1 MPDATEAHLIAVYR
15 DKIRSFLETN
25 GQDLTAGDQAVAV
38 LESALGQRSRLSV
51 GFVGESQVGKSSLI
65 NALLGRSALPAGGV
79 GPLTAS
85 ATRVRFAT
93 DPTLSVRY
101 HAKKQLQQLAFAIET
116 HLLRRGKSYSEKT
129 APPDDVQPDAVP
141 PDPAE
146 ITGDDQ
152 GATEARAEA
161 TRKMS
166 YMLSQAKRLLA
177 DSAAGAPE
185 SRDLTDELALEGLR
199 AVLGFKLRCD
209 ASQLERYQPRIAQ
222 LKAKLGTE
230 EVLRQSAL
238 GTPKAFDREL
248 RLRAA
253 GWLSPLVAAFDVG
266 LDSELLREL
275 DLVDL
280 PGIGVV
286 GDPAALEAQRFV
298 TQDGGSLVLVMRNAG
313 MTEELAR
320 LLERTGAIRR
330 YLFGGRDGRAPIY
343 VLIAVTHLDD
353 VAREQYSAAVEEA
366 GDDEPPSPDEIFG
379 KRASEMAAK
388 VREQIAIALSSS
400 PSLND
405 LPADQRN
412 RREAVVKQLCNEMIV
427 ECVAAPDFAAL
438 TYRSAVAVP
447 GFLRTAEAT
456 GIPAFRR
463 HLERLAAEVA
473 ATRTA
478 AVTLAHTAL
487 RRLVDDHLA
496 AVEQLYAEG
505 GGQAQAAWD
514 SFRADLEKSLHQLRP
529 QMAAFQGE
537 ALAMLRGE
545 VPRRI
550 ELLCANAEKVALT
563 RLSRLRG
570 YGKTLH
576 YQSLNAALLRSGV
589 WERKGID
596 YPDSLTSALVD
607 TIATDWE
614 PQIVEALR
622 ATLRDVANRSLV
634 LVEKLCDE
642 ARKYD
647 SKIVSDAQ
655 IDAQKRLLVQQSQT
669 AVAWTRERLEELRE
683 AVQKQLYDTV
693 LRPIDR
699 ACKEAVEKEANRHAG
714 AKDRILEAFQE
725 GGAKAVAKGAEKA
738 KELLTERYKV
748 LLAELNRGFLKEHH
762 DPVQAAFEALTSE
775 TLARARRS
783 DAQKRKRV
791 LDGVADARNL
801 LAELENEV
809 EGRRH
814 S

>member
-1 MPDATEAHLIAVYR
+1 MPDTKDLRLIATYR
-15 DKIRSFLETN
+15 EKIRPFLEAN
-25 GQDLTAGDQAVAV
+25 GQNIVPGDQAVAV
-38 LESALGQRSRLSV
+38 LEGALAQRSRLSV

-85 ATRVRFAT
+85 ATRVRFAP

-101 HAKKQLQQLAFAIET
+101 HGKKQLHQLAFAIET
-116 HLLRRGKSYSEKT
+116 HLLRRGKTYAEQT
-129 APPDDVQPDAVP
+129 APPEDAPADSVP
-141 PDPAE
+141 PDPTE
-146 ITGDDQ
+146 IVGDDQ

-166 YMLSQAKRLLA
+166 YMLSQAKRLLS
-177 DSAAGAPE
+177 DSAAGTLDTSELP
-185 SRDLTDELALEGLR
+185 DDLALEGLR
-199 AVLGFKLRCD
+199 AVLGYKLRCD
-209 ASQLERYQPRIAQ
+209 SSRLSRLQSRIAE
-222 LKAKLGTE
+222 LRSKLGTE
-230 EVLRQSAL
+230 EVIRQSVL
-238 GTPKAFDREL
+238 GSAKTFEREL

-253 GWLSPLVAAFDVG
+253 GWLSPLVMEFDVG

-286 GDPAALEAQRFV
+286 GDPAALVAQRFV
-298 TQDGGSLVLVMRNAG
+298 THEGGSLVLVMRNSG

-320 LLERTGAIRR
+320 LLERTGVIRR
-330 YLFGGRDGRAPIY
+330 FLFGGRDGRLPLH

-353 VAREQYSAAVEEA
+353 VAREQYSAAVEDA
-366 GDDEPPSPDEIFG
+366 GDDNGPSPEEIFAS
-379 KRASEMAAK
+379 RAAEMAST
-388 VREQIAIALSSS
+388 VRRQIAVALSSS
-400 PSLND
+400 PALAD
-405 LPADQRN
+405 LPAEQRE
-412 RREAVVKQLCNEMIV
+412 RRDAVVKQLCDDLIV
-427 ECVAAPDFAAL
+427 QCVAAPDYAAL
-438 TYRSAVAVP
+438 TYRKNVAVP

-456 GIPAFRR
+456 NVPSFQR
-463 HLERLAAEVA
+463 HLSRIASEAI

-478 AVTLAHTAL
+478 AIELARTAL
-487 RRLVDDHLA
+487 ERLIEDHLVA
-496 AVEQLYAEG
+496 LEQLYSEG

-514 SFRADLEKSLHQLRP
+514 SFRAELEKTLQQLRP

-545 VPRRI
+545 VPKRI

-576 YQSLNAALLRSGV
+576 YQSLNAALTRNGV
-589 WERKGID
+589 WERKGLD
-596 YPDSLTSALVD
+596 YPDSITSALVD

-614 PQIVEALR
+614 PQIIEALR
-622 ATLRDVANRSLV
+622 TTLREVATRSLS

-647 SKIVSDAQ
+647 ARIVSDAQ
-655 IDAQKRLLVQQSQT
+655 IDAQKRLLTQQSQT
-669 AVAWTRERLEELRE
+669 AVAWTRERLEDLRE
-683 AVQKQLYDTV
+683 QVQKQLYDVV
-693 LRPIDR
+693 LRPIER
-699 ACKEAVEKEANRHAG
+699 ACKDAVERQANRNAG
-714 AKDRILEAFQE
+714 AKERILETFQE
-725 GGAKAVAKGAEKA
+725 GGTKAVAKGTEKA
-738 KELLTERYKV
+738 KDLLNERYRV

-762 DPVQAAFEALTSE
+762 DPVQAAFEALTSD

-791 LDGVADARNL
+791 LDGVAEIRQLVTASAAEADAER
-801 LAELENEV
+801 A
-809 EGRRH
+809 
-814 S
+814 